1 MEYNLVQRLYK
12 NTRNFMTVTQRGSK
26 ITDSQ
31 SFKSKRITRGKTPA
45 DGSRNEVEKAVP
57 SKHLLKCS

>member
-1 MEYNLVQRLYK
+1 
-12 NTRNFMTVTQRGSK
+12 MTVTQRGSK

-45 DGSRNEVEKAVP
+45 DGSRKEVEKAVP
-57 SKHLLKCS
+57 SKHLLKCSWLF